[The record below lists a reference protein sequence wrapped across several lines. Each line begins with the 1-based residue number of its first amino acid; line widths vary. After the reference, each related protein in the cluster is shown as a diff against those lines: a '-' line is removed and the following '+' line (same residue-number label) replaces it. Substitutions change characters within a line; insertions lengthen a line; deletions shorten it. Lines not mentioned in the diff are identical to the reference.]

1 MLQAEPCFFNGAGL
15 TPSDV
20 AELRHPVTARRGS
33 GLVKDQELNVEIC
46 SVFPILFAVH
56 PEVGADVVVGGY
68 LLPPAGN
75 AECSKPRLSLAIATN
90 RPPTLKRRS
99 ALSMW
104 LSPYLLLCRIT
115 RPLVAENGGFINTAV
130 GRTSAGNVVDDFPVD
145 VVNRKAEFAG

>member
-1 MLQAEPCFFNGAGL
+1 MLQAGPCFFNGAGL

-20 AELRHPVTARRGS
+20 AELRHPVTARRCS

-75 AECSKPRLSLAIATN
+75 CRMLEAEAFAGNRDQSAADPYATN
-90 RPPTLKRRS
+90 RTLTLTQPVS
-99 ALSMW
+99 A
-104 LSPYLLLCRIT
+104 
-115 RPLVAENGGFINTAV
+115 
-130 GRTSAGNVVDDFPVD
+130 VVP
-145 VVNRKAEFAG
+145 